1 MKKEFN
7 LDIVGKK
14 KIFFSIS
21 GAIVLITILVS
32 IIFGVKVDIKFQG
45 GSMIT
50 YSYTGEIDLE
60 DAEAFIKTEMGK
72 ENSIQSS
79 TDIATGTQS
88 MIISLT
94 EKDGLSV
101 DEQQKLTEKLTA
113 QYKEHNLE
121 LVSTTNVGASIGQE
135 FFKKCWVAVIFS
147 ALLMVVYIGFRF
159 KRISGWSAGVMAVV
173 ALLHD
178 VVMVYATFVIFR
190 MPLDD
195 NFMAVVLTIL
205 GYSVND
211 TIVIYDRIREN
222 KKLYGKT
229 MSVAELLNK
238 STNECMGRTLN
249 TSATTI
255 IAMVIVLIVA
265 LIYGINSIVTF
276 AFPMI
281 IGMLSGVYSTICIA
295 GPLWVVWQEHK
306 EKKAKKKKLAKAKA

>member
-1 MKKEFN
+1 MKREFN
-7 LDIVGKK
+7 FDIVGKK
-14 KIFFSIS
+14 KIFFTIS
-21 GAIVLITILVS
+21 SVLILIAVLVS

-50 YSYTGEIDLE
+50 YSYTGDIDLGK
-60 DAEAFIKTEMGK
+60 AESFIKTAIGK
-72 ENSIQSS
+72 ENSIQGS

-88 MIISLT
+88 MIISMTGKTGLT
-94 EKDGLSV
+94 V
-101 DEQQKLTEKLTA
+101 DEQQKLTQELTKE
-113 QYKEHNLE
+113 YKDHNIE

-147 ALLMVVYIGFRF
+147 ALLMIIYIGFRF
-159 KRISGWSAGVMAVV
+159 KKISGWSAGVMAVV

-178 VVMVYATFVIFR
+178 VAMVYATFVIFR
-190 MPLDD
+190 IPLND

-222 KKLYGKT
+222 KKIYGKT
-229 MSVAELLNK
+229 LSVAELLNK
-238 STNECMGRTLN
+238 STNECMGRTIN
-249 TSATTI
+249 TSVTTI
-255 IAMVIVLIVA
+255 MAMLIVLIVS
-265 LIYGINSIVTF
+265 LLFGINSIVTF

-281 IGMLSGVYSTICIA
+281 IGMISGVYSTICIA

-306 EKKAKKKKLAKAKA
+306 EKKANAKKFAKAKA